1 MRCGSSIAVIGDHPA
16 VPWESSGHHPL
27 LSCSTYEM
35 CARPTGSRPGVVLQ
49 RTADIEEKGVPS
61 VTFIL
66 QELVAG
72 LSNGAIYALIA
83 LGYTMVYGII
93 ELINFAH
100 GDVFMIGSFV
110 SLIVLQLLGATTALQ
125 GWTLIGVMFLVGV
138 IAMLFCG
145 LLGVVIERV
154 AYRPLRNAPRL
165 APLISA
171 IGVSLF
177 LEDAAKL
184 RFGNNFVGFP
194 AIFPLITIPIGGS
207 KGVQIQVLDV
217 VVVVIAVLLMGGL
230 QYLITRTKTGRAM
243 RSVAQDREAA
253 ALMGVDVDRTIVITF
268 FIGAAL
274 AGAAGFIYG
283 LKFRQTEYIVGFQFG
298 LIAFTAAVLGGI
310 GNVVG
315 AMLGG
320 FLIGLINAAVPVLG
334 FYLPGLE
341 ADRWQEAIIFAVLIL
356 ILVFKPTG
364 LLGQRVP
371 DKV

>member
-1 MRCGSSIAVIGDHPA
+1 
-16 VPWESSGHHPL
+16 
-27 LSCSTYEM
+27 
-35 CARPTGSRPGVVLQ
+35 
-49 RTADIEEKGVPS
+49 

-72 LSNGAIYALIA
+72 LSLGAIYALIA

-100 GDVFMIGSFV
+100 GDVFMVGSFV
-110 SLIVLQLLGATTALQ
+110 ALICLQLLGATTTLY
-125 GWTLIGVMFLVGV
+125 GWYLVGV
-138 IAMLFCG
+138 MVVVGVISMVFCG

-177 LEDAAKL
+177 LQDAAKL

-194 AIFPLITIPIGGS
+194 DIFPSVDLQIGG
-207 KGVQIQVLDV
+207 VHIQLLDL
-217 VVVVIAVLLMGGL
+217 VVVVIAVGLMIVL
-230 QYLITRTKTGRAM
+230 QTLITRTKIGRGM

-253 ALMGVDVDRTIVITF
+253 SLMGVDVDRTIVITF
-268 FIGAAL
+268 FIGASL

-283 LKFRQTEYIVGFQFG
+283 LELHQTSYIAGFQIG
-298 LIAFTAAVLGGI
+298 LIAFTSAVLGGI
-310 GNVVG
+310 GNVLG

-320 FLIGLINAAVPVLG
+320 FLIGLINAVVPVVG
-334 FYLPGLE
+334 FYFPGLQASRWNE
-341 ADRWQEAIIFAVLIL
+341 AVIFAILIL

-364 LLGQRVP
+364 LLGQQVP